1 MSLPRLPYKELSALL
16 EDQSGAQIHG
26 EQRDSLIEGYE
37 RLALARKSHKASTD
51 LMQTLEDMTGALAQK
66 KG

>member
-26 EQRDSLIEGYE
+26 EHGDSLIEGYE